1 MKQAL
6 TAQDILAAAQG
17 ERENIL
23 TYRRT
28 IHRDPEVGS
37 PTPRTAAYIAGELKK
52 LGYQPQALGGGL
64 VAAITGKD
72 TGRCVLLR
80 ADMDAL
86 GEETPLGRIGR
97 AEEAARAI
105 FYLAS
110 EQSAFV
116 TGQVLQV
123 DGGMVI

>member
-17 ERENIL
+17 ERESIL
-23 TYRRT
+23 THRRT

-52 LGYQPQALGGGL
+52 LGYQHQALGGGL
-64 VAAITGKD
+64 VTAITGKD

-86 GEETPLGRIGR
+86 AGR
-97 AEEAARAI
+97 
-105 FYLAS
+105 
-110 EQSAFV
+110 
-116 TGQVLQV
+116 
-123 DGGMVI
+123 